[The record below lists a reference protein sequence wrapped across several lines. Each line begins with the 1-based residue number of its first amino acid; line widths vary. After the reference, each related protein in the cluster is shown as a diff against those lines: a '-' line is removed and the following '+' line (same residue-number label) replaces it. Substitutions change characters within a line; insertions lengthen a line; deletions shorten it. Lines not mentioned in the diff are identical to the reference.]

1 MKRFVLALLLVGAC
15 GKQQA
20 IIEVEAMADAVCKC
34 KDADCAMKAHNEGM
48 ARLMKYKDATGSE
61 KELRQFS
68 AAITRVQVCQQK
80 LEAARSGA
88 GAAGGAAPTSAPA
101 ATGENK

>member
-20 IIEVEAMADAVCKC
+20 IVEAEAMADAICKC
-34 KDADCAMKAHNEGM
+34 KDKDCAVKARNEGT

-61 KELRQFS
+61 KELRQVS
-68 AAITRVQVCQQK
+68 AALTRSQVCEQK
-80 LEAARSGA
+80 LEAAASKGA
-88 GAAGGAAPTSAPA
+88 GAPTSEPA
-101 ATGENK
+101 AAGENK